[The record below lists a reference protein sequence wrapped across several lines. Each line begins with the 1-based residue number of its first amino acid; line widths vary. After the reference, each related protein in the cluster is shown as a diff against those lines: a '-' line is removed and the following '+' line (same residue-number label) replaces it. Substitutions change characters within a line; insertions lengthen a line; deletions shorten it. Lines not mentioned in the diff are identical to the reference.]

1 MLFQLDTDGDGLG
14 DVCDPDE
21 DGDMVNDTMDNCRL
35 VVNPDQVSANNYVQ
49 LEGCLH
55 IIHTICAHIVILTHI
70 CYNRQCICSCIL
82 IVSYSIM

>member
-35 VVNPDQVSANNYVQ
+35 VVNPDQVSVSVCSLRDIYI
-49 LEGCLH
+49 LYTRL
-55 IIHTICAHIVILTHI
+55 CAHIIILAI
-70 CYNRQCICSCIL
+70 YRQCICSCIL